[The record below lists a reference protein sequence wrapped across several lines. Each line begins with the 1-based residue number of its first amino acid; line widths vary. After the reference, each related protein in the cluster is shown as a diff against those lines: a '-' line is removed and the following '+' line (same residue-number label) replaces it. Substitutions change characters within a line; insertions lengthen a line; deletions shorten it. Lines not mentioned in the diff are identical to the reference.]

1 MEEEKLAEEERL
13 KDVARRFV
21 KTMGLLHY
29 FMAKEVVDTFG
40 QEGEEV
46 VKRAL
51 RNFGEARGKSIREVV
66 ESKGEELSI
75 ENLGKNY
82 DIPLGLIHEKKVV
95 KVSEKNKLWRE
106 VYGCP
111 LAKIMN
117 DLGGEKVG
125 LLYCEQDEAL
135 VKGYN
140 PKIEFDR
147 KRNILEGEEC
157 CETIWELV

>member
-1 MEEEKLAEEERL
+1 MEEGKLTEEERV

-21 KTMGLLHY
+21 KTLGLLHY

-40 QEGEEV
+40 QKGEEV

-51 RNFGEARGKSIREVV
+51 RKYGTARGNAIRKVV

-82 DIPLGLIHEKKVV
+82 DIPLGLIHERKVI
-95 KVSEKNKLWRE
+95 KLSEKNKLWRE

-111 LAKIMN
+111 LAKAVSE
-117 DLGGEKVG
+117 LGGEKVG
-125 LLYCEQDEAL
+125 LFYCEQDEAL

-140 PKIEFDR
+140 PEIKFDR
-147 KRNILEGEEC
+147 KRNVLEGEEC

>member
-1 MEEEKLAEEERL
+1 MEEEKLSEEERL

-21 KTMGLLHY
+21 KTLGLLHY
-29 FMAKEVVDTFG
+29 CLAKEVVDTFG
-40 QEGEEV
+40 KEGEEA

-51 RNFGEARGKSIREVV
+51 RKYGTARGEAIRKAV

-82 DIPLGLIHEKKVV
+82 DIPLGLIHERKVV

-111 LAKIMN
+111 LAKVVSE
-117 DLGGEKVG
+117 LGGEKIG

-140 PKIEFDR
+140 PAITFDR
-147 KRNILEGEEC
+147 KRNVLEGHEC